1 MIFFNYI
8 YYHFNLF
15 FKKINSRKNF
25 YSYSGIDLLV
35 SNIFKNSKKGFY
47 VDVGAQHPIK
57 NNNTYLLFK
66 KGWEGI
72 NIDLDKK
79 NIELFKID
87 RKRDSNINEAVYSSK
102 VKKKLY
108 YYHDGSPI
116 NTMSLKVA
124 SYQKAKIKE
133 IRNIQTTTLDML
145 IAKTRF
151 KNRQIDFLTIDVEGL
166 ELDVLH
172 GLSLKKYKPKIVVV
186 EYLDLTAKKLELINL
201 DIKKILSSKVY
212 KFMIKNNYTMINWL
226 HSDIIFV
233 HNRFKD

>member
-1 MIFFNYI
+1 
-8 YYHFNLF
+8 
-15 FKKINSRKNF
+15 
-25 YSYSGIDLLV
+25 
-35 SNIFKNSKKGFY
+35 
-47 VDVGAQHPIK
+47 
-57 NNNTYLLFK
+57 
-66 KGWEGI
+66 
-72 NIDLDKK
+72 
-79 NIELFKID
+79 
-87 RKRDSNINEAVYSSK
+87 
-102 VKKKLY
+102 
-108 YYHDGSPI
+108 
-116 NTMSLKVA
+116 MSLKVA

-201 DIKKILSSKVY
+201 DIKKILSSKIY